1 MAAPTSSDAGSPQE
15 TPVGARWWPSRYG
28 ATDQRGAANLMTP
41 DRALAASRLI
51 RAGQVYQLGRP
62 YERAMPNFPHRSFH
76 YAIPTPAEVE
86 GENQRVGR
94 EDFFAGT
101 IGQMGTQLDGLG
113 HVGVR
118 LPRGDTFYNGFTAAE
133 IDDPAGLRKLGVE
146 QVGVFY
152 TRGVLLDI
160 ARQLQQERLPIGT
173 PIGAE
178 LLQATAAAQRT
189 PVGQG
194 DAVLLRTGHGRLWL
208 VDNAGYNA
216 GEPGIDLSGARWLIE
231 RDICLVGADNWGI
244 EVHPP
249 LDPRRPIEVHQW
261 MITKEGI
268 YFLENLD
275 LEPLGR
281 DRCHEFAFIFAPMRL
296 KGGVGSPGNPIAVR

>member
-1 MAAPTSSDAGSPQE
+1 MAAPTPSVPGSAQE

-28 ATDQRGAANLMTP
+28 AADQRGAANLMTP
-41 DRALAASRLI
+41 ERALAASRLI
-51 RAGQVYQLGRP
+51 RSGQVYQLGRP
-62 YERAMPNFPHRSFH
+62 YESAMPNFPHRSFH
-76 YAIPTPAEVE
+76 YAIPTPAAVE

-133 IDDPAGLRKLGVE
+133 IDDPAGLQKLGVE

-160 ARQLQQERLPIGT
+160 ASHLQEERLPIGT

-178 LLQATAAAQRT
+178 LLAATAAAQGT
-189 PVGQG
+189 PLGQG
-194 DAVLLRTGHGRLWL
+194 DAVLLRTGHGRLWV
-208 VDNAGYNA
+208 VDNTGYNA

-231 RDICLVGADNWGI
+231 RDI
-244 EVHPP
+244 
-249 LDPRRPIEVHQW
+249 
-261 MITKEGI
+261 
-268 YFLENLD
+268 
-275 LEPLGR
+275 
-281 DRCHEFAFIFAPMRL
+281 
-296 KGGVGSPGNPIAVR
+296 